1 MTFFSTNTSK
11 VERPIK
17 EDEVVM
23 RCDVV
28 FDVVVKNGGDDLTN
42 KVMRELYSMPRPS
55 HIRLVGCGESEK
67 VPNEWWEDGC

>member
-11 VERPIK
+11 VKRPIK
-17 EDEVVM
+17 EDEVVV

-28 FDVVVKNGGDDLTN
+28 LDVVVKVDGDELTN
-42 KVMRELYSMPRPS
+42 RVMKELYAMPKQS
-55 HIRLVGCGESEK
+55 HIRLVECGESEV